1 MESTVVWQ
9 TRYSKKNTITDVIQ
23 PTLTL
28 KVTITQVEVVSL
40 SKCQSL
46 STTVL
51 ITNHTHPDDS
61 YPNLGM
67 TYVLH

>member
-28 KVTITQVEVVSL
+28 KVTITQVVSL

-51 ITNHTHPDDS
+51 ITNHTHSDDS